1 MTVTL
6 SRAYGT
12 FAAGAVVTLPNSTET
27 ALIAQGLATLARSSD
42 FNTNDRLYQLTQ
54 GGNTAEALP
63 SGASSVSAP
72 AGPSMI
78 PVIPLTAF
86 ASAGTSSVHVAGT
99 MNLAEVY
106 VPARGTFAGIAV
118 LNGATVGTDN
128 LLVALYDS
136 NGGLVA
142 NSAVAGA
149 LSAGANAFQK
159 IAFLTAPTVERGRY
173 FLGVQCNGATATTRK
188 LKAADSPNVL
198 TASQVGTFGTIPATV
213 TVPTTFTDVV
223 GVITQLYVS

>member
-1 MTVTL
+1 MTVIL
-6 SRAYGT
+6 SRSYGT
-12 FAAGAVVTLPNSTET
+12 YAAGAEVTLPDSTEI
-27 ALIAQGLATLARSSD
+27 ALIAQGLAVASRSSATPTG
-42 FNTNDRLYQLTQ
+42 NTLGTVIQ
-54 GGNTAEALP
+54 GGNIGTLP
-63 SGASSVSAP
+63 NAGLGAVTTP
-72 AGPSMI
+72 TGPSMI

-86 ASAGTSSVHVAGT
+86 ASAGTSGVHVAGT
-99 MNLAEVY
+99 MNLAEVH
-106 VPARGTFAGIAV
+106 VPSRSTFAGIAV

-136 NGGLVA
+136 TGALVA

-159 IAFLTAPTVERGRY
+159 IAFTTAVTLERGRY
-173 FLGVQCNGATATTRK
+173 FLGVQCNGTTATTRK

-198 TASQVGTFGTIPATV
+198 TASVTGTFGTVPATV